1 MKTALFVAL
10 AIFTA
15 SFLLLWTLAIFAGR
29 RDDRLAGS
37 ARPKRVPGPLDTA
50 IGFVTNFFDTL
61 GIGSFAT
68 TSAVFKVWGLVRDEQ
83 IPGTLNVGH
92 TLPSIL
98 QAFIY
103 IAVVQVD
110 VVTLILMIAA
120 ASAGAWLGAGVVSG
134 LAPEFA
140 SAPEEALVSNDE
152 LSRSIG
158 YR

>member
-37 ARPKRVPGPLDTA
+37 ARPKRVPGPLEKA

-83 IPGTLNVGH
+83 SPGTLNVGH

-103 IAVVQVD
+103 
-110 VVTLILMIAA
+110 TLPTTIEHIELH
-120 ASAGAWLGAGVVSG
+120 
-134 LAPEFA
+134 LAPWW
-140 SAPEEALVSNDE
+140 
-152 LSRSIG
+152 RH
-158 YR
+158 